1 MSARPSGGDARGAA
15 PETGARI
22 VLKLRFPPPD
32 GPAPPEL
39 AELIDRIDRLE
50 TRQSRRKET
59 SETQE

>member
-1 MSARPSGGDARGAA
+1 MSARRSGGGARGTA
-15 PETGARI
+15 PESGARI

-50 TRQSRRKET
+50 TRQSRRT
-59 SETQE
+59 